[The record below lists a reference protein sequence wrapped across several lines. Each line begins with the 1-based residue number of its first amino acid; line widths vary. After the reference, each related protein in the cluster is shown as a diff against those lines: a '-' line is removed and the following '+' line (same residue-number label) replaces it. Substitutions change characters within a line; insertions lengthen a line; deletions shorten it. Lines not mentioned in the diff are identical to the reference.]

1 MQEVPRQPCARSHPA
16 SHECSGGLGIRNR
29 EQARRLF
36 ASFEGASDVVS
47 LRDLALLSL
56 MLYGLV
62 RVGGVVRMRVRDFQL
77 QDDNAWLVLYE
88 KGGKQRRLP
97 VEADGP
103 SFGQRRAP
111 VHPRRRALRGQRG
124 PLASGSEPPGLAQQE
139 EGGRPPCSTTL
150 PEGTCPTGT
159 FKIPLNR
166 SL

>member
-1 MQEVPRQPCARSHPA
+1 M
-16 SHECSGGLGIRNR
+16 LDR

-124 PLASGSEPPGLAQQE
+124 PPASGSEPPGLGQQE
-139 EGGRPPCSTTL
+139 EGGRPGNPA
-150 PEGTCPTGT
+150 PPPFRRGTAQLEPLRFHLTGA
-159 FKIPLNR
+159 FKVPKLNR
-166 SL
+166 DQWRNESPTTT